1 MSNEELAVMIQAGRR
16 ELLLDLWAQ
25 TQRLAWRFL
34 PRWRAAAT
42 AGGLT
47 EEDLEQVSF
56 LALLRAVD
64 AFDAERGLK
73 FSTYFITMLKAEVF
87 NASGIRTEKR
97 ARDPL
102 RYAVSLDVPLSQ
114 DAPEG
119 SSLSEL
125 IPDPAAEEA
134 IDGAGLRLAIRDFLA
149 ELPEP
154 QRRALYEKYWL
165 EISTDRKAHDA
176 ALKALRHPSRS
187 RRLKELFGEQSPK
200 F

>member
-1 MSNEELAVMIQAGRR
+1 MSNEELAAMARGGNGDA
-16 ELLLDLWAQ
+16 LLDLWAQ
-25 TQRLAWRFL
+25 VRRLAWKFI
-34 PRWRAAAT
+34 PRWRTAAE

-47 EEDLEQVSF
+47 AEDLEQVAF

-73 FSTYFITMLKAEVF
+73 FSTYFITALKAEVF
-87 NASGIRTEKR
+87 AASGIRTEKR

-114 DAPEG
+114 DAPEDTA
-119 SSLSEL
+119 LSEL

-134 IDGAGLRLAIRDFLA
+134 IDSAGLRLAIQGFLA

-154 QRRALYEKYWL
+154 QRRALYERYWL

-187 RRLKELFGEQSPK
+187 KRLRELIQR
-200 F
+200 

>member
-1 MSNEELAVMIQAGRR
+1 M
-16 ELLLDLWAQ
+16 
-25 TQRLAWRFL
+25 AWRFI
-34 PRWRAAAT
+34 PRWRTAAE

-47 EEDLEQVSF
+47 AEDLEQVAF

-64 AFDAERGLK
+64 AFDAGRGLR
-73 FSTYFITMLKAEVF
+73 FSTYFVTALRAEVF
-87 NASGIRTEKR
+87 AASGIRTEKKS
-97 ARDPL
+97 RDPL

-114 DAPEG
+114 DAPEDTT
-119 SSLSEL
+119 LAEL

-134 IDGAGLRLAIRDFLA
+134 IDSAGLRLAIRDFLA
-149 ELPEP
+149 ELLEP

-176 ALKALRHPSRS
+176 ALKTLRHPSRS
-187 RRLKELFGEQSPK
+187 RRLKELCGEQSPK

>member
-1 MSNEELAVMIQAGRR
+1 MA
-16 ELLLDLWAQ
+16 
-25 TQRLAWRFL
+25 
-34 PRWRAAAT
+34 
-42 AGGLT
+42 
-47 EEDLEQVSF
+47 F

-64 AFDAERGLK
+64 AFDAGRGLK

-87 NASGIRTEKR
+87 NASGIRTDKK

-114 DAPEG
+114 DAPEDTT
-119 SSLSEL
+119 LAEL

-134 IDGAGLRLAIRDFLA
+134 IDSAGLRLAIQGFLA
-149 ELPEP
+149 ELPES

-187 RRLKELFGEQSPK
+187 RKLKELCGGQFPK

>member
-1 MSNEELAVMIQAGRR
+1 MNNEELAVTAKG
-16 ELLLDLWAQ
+16 EDKDALLDLWAQ
-25 TQRLAWRFL
+25 VRRMAWKFL
-34 PRWRAAAT
+34 PRWRTAAE

-47 EEDLEQVSF
+47 AEDLEQVAF

-64 AFDAERGLK
+64 AFDAGRGLG
-73 FSTYFITMLKAEVF
+73 FSTYFVTALRAEVF
-87 NASGIRTEKR
+87 AASGIHTEKR

-114 DAPEG
+114 DAPED

-134 IDGAGLRLAIRDFLA
+134 IDSAGLRLTIRDFLA

-154 QRRALYEKYWL
+154 QRRALYERYWL
-165 EISTDRKAHDA
+165 EISVDQKAHDA

-187 RRLKELFGEQSPK
+187 RRLKALI
-200 F
+200 

>member
-1 MSNEELAVMIQAGRR
+1 MSNEELAVTAKGGDKDA
-16 ELLLDLWAQ
+16 LLDLWAQ
-25 TQRLAWRFL
+25 VRRLAWRFL
-34 PRWRAAAT
+34 PRWRTAAE

-47 EEDLEQVSF
+47 AEDLEQTAF

-64 AFDAERGLK
+64 AFDVERGLK

-87 NASGIRTEKR
+87 AASGIRTEKR

-114 DAPEG
+114 DAPEDTA
-119 SSLSEL
+119 LSEL

-134 IDGAGLRLAIRDFLA
+134 IDSAGLRLAIQGFLA

-154 QRRALYEKYWL
+154 QRRALYERYWL

-187 RRLKELFGEQSPK
+187 KRMRELIQR
-200 F
+200 